1 MTRYCIIGA
10 GPAGLASLKAMLD
23 AGHEVDCFEKSD
35 TIGGHWNH
43 DYDALHLI
51 TSRQVTG
58 FAEFPMPAHWPLFP
72 HRNQMLEYFHLYADA
87 FDLRRHITFGISVDA
102 VEPIAT
108 DGPVG
113 SAGWI
118 VTTSDGMRR
127 EYDGV
132 LVANGHLWDQKIP
145 EVPGTY
151 TGKQIHSGSYRNTG
165 DIEGRRV
172 LVIGSGNS
180 GCDLA
185 VDAAQQHFDTH
196 IVMRR
201 GHHFQPNTFFGKP
214 RSELAWMQEYT
225 FEEQDLI
232 ARLMMRV
239 SVGEASDYPGM
250 PIPDHRALADG
261 PPVVNDLLLYWIQ
274 HGRIT
279 VRPGIERFDGTTVH
293 FSDGTSDDFDT
304 ILWATGFHA
313 SLPFLDDTLLVKQDG
328 VPLRVGGAVV
338 PLDLEKLYLVGMI
351 GARGP
356 QPPIYPIQ
364 ADLALRMIAIHES
377 SASGFVPIA
386 GPLTQ
391 AQSHEWRIDIL
402 RPLWLDQVEQTK
414 VALRLLAAS
423 QPAGA
428 NVGASA

>member
-1 MTRYCIIGA
+1 MNRYCIIGA

-23 AGHEVDCFEKSD
+23 AGHEIDCFEKSD
-35 TIGGHWNH
+35 VIGGHWNH

-58 FAEFPMPAHWPLFP
+58 FPGFPMPEHWPLFP
-72 HRNQMLEYFHLYADA
+72 HRDHMLEYFHLYAEA
-87 FDLRRHITFGISVDA
+87 FDLQRHITFNTA
-102 VEPIAT
+102 VEHVEPLPS

-113 SAGWI
+113 SAGLS
-118 VTTSDGMRR
+118 VTTADGAQHD
-127 EYDGV
+127 YAGV
-132 LVANGHLWDQKIP
+132 LVANGHLRDQKVP
-145 EVPGTY
+145 DVPGIF
-151 TGKQIHSGSYRNTG
+151 TGKQVHSGSYRNVD
-165 DIEGRRV
+165 DIDGRRV

-185 VDAAQQHFDTH
+185 VDAAQARLDTH

-201 GHHFQPNTFFGKP
+201 GHHFQPKTFFGKP
-214 RSELAWMQEYT
+214 RSELTWMQEFS
-225 FEEQDLI
+225 FEEQDLL

-239 SVGEASDYPGM
+239 SVGDASNYPGM

-274 HGRIT
+274 HGRIR
-279 VRPGIERFDGTTVH
+279 VRPAIERFDGQTVY
-293 FSDGTSDDFDT
+293 FADGSSDDFDT

-313 SLPFLDDTLLVKQDG
+313 SLPFLSDEYLVRQDE

-356 QPPIYPIQ
+356 QPPIYTIQ
-364 ADLALRMIAIHES
+364 ADLVLRMIALHE
-377 SASGFVPIA
+377 AAGGFAPIA
-386 GPLTQ
+386 GPLTK
-391 AQSHEWRIDIL
+391 AQPHESRIDIL
-402 RPLWLDQVEQTK
+402 RPLWLEQVEQTK
-414 VALRLLAAS
+414 VALQMLTSARDA
-423 QPAGA
+423 
-428 NVGASA
+428 VGV